1 MKRNNCNI
9 LCNRIFISIV
19 LMLLMGCGSGSGSSS
34 SQSNLIQ
41 TIPININGLN
51 GNNDILVALSPDQS
65 GGYRET
71 IKIYQ
76 QDSINPNSLLEV
88 STVYTGNNTIYHV
101 VSDVN
106 VNNQWVTVTINESPP
121 PFGSPDIGWIALVP
135 LTGSSKYSLA
145 AIYRFDNFTNDR
157 AVSIDN
163 WLLVSSGAGLQLYD
177 ISVLSSPVL
186 IQSFVSTSNP
196 TCIIAIQNGFY
207 VITNG
212 GYGYINTSDP
222 LNISYSEMSDLN
234 IKGAKKAFLIGSKM
248 YIGGPSKYAGK
259 CRIARIDISN
269 PLAPHIDYINDT
281 IDGTF
286 CDFSYDAESGIHYLV
301 IPDKV
306 LWYLESGGSIVN
318 VGSTR
323 LTAYTL
329 SYSKSYAWNN
339 RFYFGTPGSGL
350 NTYKMQ

>member
-1 MKRNNCNI
+1 MRNNRRFSGIC
-9 LCNRIFISIV
+9 IFYSIV
-19 LMLLMGCGSGSGSSS
+19 AIFLTGCGSGSGSNS
-34 SQSNLIQ
+34 SQSDLIQ
-41 TIPININGLN
+41 SIPININGLN
-51 GNNDILVALSPDQS
+51 GGNNIIVALSPDQS

-76 QDSINPNSLLEV
+76 QDSINNDSLLEV
-88 STVYTGNNTIYHV
+88 STVYTGNDTIYHV

-106 VNNQWVTVTINESPP
+106 VNNQWITVTMNESPP
-121 PFGSPDIGWIALVP
+121 PFGSPPIGWIALVP
-135 LTGSSKYSLA
+135 LTGPSRYSLA
-145 AIYRFDNFTNDR
+145 AMYRFDNFTNDR
-157 AVSIDN
+157 AVSIDS

-177 ISVLSSPVL
+177 ISLLSSPTL
-186 IQSFVSTSNP
+186 SKSFVSTSNP

-207 VITNG
+207 IITNS

-222 LNISYSEMSDLN
+222 LNITFSEVADLD
-234 IKGAKKAFLIGSKM
+234 IKQAKKAFLIGSKM

-259 CRIARIDISN
+259 CKIARIDISN
-269 PLAPHIDYINDT
+269 PLAPQIDHINDT

-286 CDFSYDAESGIHYLV
+286 CDFSYDAASGIYYLV
-301 IPDKV
+301 NPDKV
-306 LWYLESGGSIVN
+306 LWYWESGGSIVN
-318 VGSTR
+318 IGSTR

-329 SYSKSYAWNN
+329 SYSQSYAWNS